1 MTHFDDPGH
10 DDFREYVLPVLRV
23 MALEELHEASGIGLS
38 ALKEI
43 RAGRSRPRPRNRAAL
58 TAIAVCEARA
68 RLGVAGAEVP
78 RDDLAALHAFG
89 VSLAGWA
96 RACPMC
102 GEPLTSD
109 RATYCSARCRKRA
122 SRAD

>member
-58 TAIAVCEARA
+58 TAIAVSEARTCLA
-68 RLGVAGAEVP
+68 LLGANVP
-78 RDDLAALHAFG
+78 KDDLAALHAHG
-89 VSLAGWA
+89 ISLVGST
-96 RACPMC
+96 RACPEC
-102 GEPLTSD
+102 GGPVTSA

-122 SRAD
+122 SRK